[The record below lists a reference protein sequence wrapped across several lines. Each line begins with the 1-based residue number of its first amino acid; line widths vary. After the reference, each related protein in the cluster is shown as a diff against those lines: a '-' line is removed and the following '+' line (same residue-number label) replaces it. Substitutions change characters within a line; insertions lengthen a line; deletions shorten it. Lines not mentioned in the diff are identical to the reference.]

1 MNRAALHEGLRRM
14 RFSSLLERHER
25 GEISQCEAASMLGVH
40 ERTFRRWQG
49 RFETDG
55 EAGLADRR
63 LGQASPKRAPLIEIE
78 RMLGLFRDKYADFT
92 VKHFHEQLVKRVSTL
107 APGIVE
113 AILEGRQPL
122 GLSARGLMRMSHAL
136 PLDWTAQR
144 KFLGFA
150 AV

>member
-1 MNRAALHEGLRRM
+1 MATTTNP
-14 RFSSLLERHER
+14 
-25 GEISQCEAASMLGVH
+25 
-40 ERTFRRWQG
+40 
-49 RFETDG
+49 
-55 EAGLADRR
+55 
-63 LGQASPKRAPLIEIE
+63 GQIQSAVDI
-78 RMLGLFRDKYADFT
+78 
-92 VKHFHEQLVKRVSTL
+92 RVSTL